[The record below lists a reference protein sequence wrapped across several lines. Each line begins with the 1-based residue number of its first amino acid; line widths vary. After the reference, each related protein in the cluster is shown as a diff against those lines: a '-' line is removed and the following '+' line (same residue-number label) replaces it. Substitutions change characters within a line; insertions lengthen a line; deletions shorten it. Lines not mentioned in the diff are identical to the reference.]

1 MTKWRIV
8 ALNLLINSIFLIL
21 SLSFTS
27 FFNTI
32 WKKKNSQ
39 RLWFFQ
45 EKVLLCFVSLIELDR
60 LLHSKC
66 SDKFEVDSKS
76 PCVILLKKKAY
87 GTISYLLK
95 ILRQAPGKVYQ
106 RKFSLSQSRE
116 PFQTK
121 LLQFFLKNLFKSLS

>member
-76 PCVILLKKKAY
+76 PCVILLKIIAY
-87 GTISYLLK
+87 GTISHLLK
-95 ILRQAPGKVYQ
+95 ILRQAPGKVYH
-106 RKFSLSQSRE
+106 RKFPLSQSRE

-121 LLQFFLKNLFKSLS
+121 LLQFFLKNLLKSLP